1 MSFRPVLGVALGA
14 MALLG
19 GCAAAPRAPA
29 TTLAEAGVKA
39 TGSFSAE
46 VREMQSQLGGADVG
60 EAFVS
65 TWRRCSNPNLTCQEV
80 HPSDELRAERG
91 QLAKVVGLRARALD
105 SLGAAY
111 AALQTEAA
119 YDQGADLSG
128 AAGDAI
134 TAANGFA
141 AEAAKLDD
149 GATPSAVP
157 QTIAGLA
164 DFGFGLLGEHLQRK
178 RLLAASRQIAQAT
191 LLIRNGMIDEAAS
204 FARLAEFLVGERT
217 AARMT
222 LMRAGFLS
230 TDDVFKQVSEQLNL
244 PLTVPGNVNETAYQM
259 ALQASLRE
267 LARQDVIA
275 AQDRYQAG
283 IAALGALLQSH
294 ADLEKGRRLSIAN
307 VERFL
312 TRLDASLAG
321 PAPPPAPA
329 P

>member
-1 MSFRPVLGVALGA
+1 MSFRPVLGLALA
-14 MALLG
+14 ATALLG

-29 TTLAEAGVKA
+29 TTLAEAGIKA

-46 VREMQSQLGGADVG
+46 VREMEAQLSGAEVG
-60 EAFVS
+60 EAFVA
-65 TWRRCSNPNLTCQEV
+65 TLRRCSNSNIKCREV
-80 HPSDELRAERG
+80 PESEAVKSER
-91 QLAKVVGLRARALD
+91 QKLADVVGLRARALD

-119 YDQGADLSG
+119 YDQSADLSG
-128 AAGDAI
+128 AAGDAVK
-134 TAANGFA
+134 AANAFA
-141 AEAAKLDD
+141 AEAAKLDN

-157 QTIAGLA
+157 ATIASLA

-191 LLIRNGMIDEAAS
+191 LLIRNGMVDESAS
-204 FARLAEFLVGERT
+204 FGRLSRFLIGERT

-222 LMRAGFLS
+222 LMKSGLLS
-230 TDDVFKQVSEQLNL
+230 RDDVMKEVAQQLNL
-244 PLTVPGNVNETAYQM
+244 TLTPPGNVSDAAYEM

-267 LARQDVIA
+267 LSRQEVIA

-294 ADLEKGRRLSIAN
+294 AALEKGRAISIAD
-307 VERFL
+307 VERL
-312 TRLDASLAG
+312 LARLDASLAN
-321 PAPPPAPA
+321 PPPGQ
-329 P
+329 